1 MKYILPK
8 GDKRMNDNPSEFL
21 WRAFAAT
28 GDPTA
33 YLNFTHSRR
42 NETGYKGRSNENSE
56 STGISS

>member
-1 MKYILPK
+1 M
-8 GDKRMNDNPSEFL
+8 DNSSEFL

-42 NETGYKGRSNENSE
+42 NEPGFEGRSNENTE
-56 STGISS
+56 STGFGA